1 MFVLQDQDPGQNTNN
16 GIKYKL
22 QLFYANGKCR
32 ESKLF
37 AKLIRY
43 LVSQKYIRQFEKY
56 LMFQAWGR
64 SRTSSSVWSTRP
76 ASRWWSMRA
85 ATISRTPRCKGS
97 SSPTRSFAGRK
108 TVWSLLRL
116 FILAYGRRFWLAER
130 GCRRRVSANQKRPHG
145 KHEAG
150 RRTEA
155 RSCCLE
161 AATWLS
167 LCLALAIWIALERD
181 LNSADIKIFV
191 NVKKIFQPLC
201 WEEELRQ

>member
-1 MFVLQDQDPGQNTNN
+1 
-16 GIKYKL
+16 
-22 QLFYANGKCR
+22 
-32 ESKLF
+32 
-37 AKLIRY
+37 
-43 LVSQKYIRQFEKY
+43 
-56 LMFQAWGR
+56 
-64 SRTSSSVWSTRP
+64 
-76 ASRWWSMRA
+76 MRA

-97 SSPTRSFAGRK
+97 SSPTRSSAGRK

-130 GCRRRVSANQKRPHG
+130 GCRRRVSANQKRSRS

-201 WEEELRQ
+201 WEEELRQQKRDSFRPGCVRQVRNISETIYSSKSSSSPPLSSAIFCS

>member
-1 MFVLQDQDPGQNTNN
+1 M
-16 GIKYKL
+16 
-22 QLFYANGKCR
+22 R
-32 ESKLF
+32 E
-37 AKLIRY
+37 
-43 LVSQKYIRQFEKY
+43 
-56 LMFQAWGR
+56 
-64 SRTSSSVWSTRP
+64 
-76 ASRWWSMRA
+76 
-85 ATISRTPRCKGS
+85 ATISRTPRCRGS
-97 SSPTRSFAGRK
+97 SSPTRSSAGRK
-108 TVWSLLRL
+108 TVWSFLCL

-181 LNSADIKIFV
+181 LNSDADIKIFV

-201 WEEELRQ
+201 WEEELRQQKRDSFRPGCVRQVRNISETIYSSKSPTSPPLSSSAIFCS